1 MVVAVGTSGK
11 EAIGESQSPKFKDIQ
26 KLIADKLERSK
37 VKKEATPEAIFH
49 KASSIPS
56 PTTTIHV
63 NSESQSIERMS
74 PPNQCLPPS
83 MPSQPLANLDDMKR
97 DIKGPLNH
105 PQPVMIIA
113 HSSIVGEFQNRS
125 AHLLAIRVDI
135 ETKGEFIN
143 DLIKKAVDAA
153 YMDIEEVLKFVDGEL
168 SSLVDE
174 RAVLKHFKWPE
185 KKANAMREAVVE
197 YQQLKLLEQEISS
210 YTDDPDIPCG
220 AALKKKMASLL
231 DKSELSIQRL
241 IKLQNSV
248 MRSYQAY
255 TFQPLGC
262 SIRG

>member
-1 MVVAVGTSGK
+1 MIRLMTSYGMWCNSNWLIWGRSSWIKGLNVELESKNKKLSEDLAAAEAKMVVAVGASGK

-26 KLIADKLERSK
+26 KLIADKLESSK
-37 VKKEATPEAIFH
+37 VKKEATPEALFH

-56 PTTTIHV
+56 PTT
-63 NSESQSIERMS
+63 
-74 PPNQCLPPS
+74 
-83 MPSQPLANLDDMKR
+83 
-97 DIKGPLNH
+97 
-105 PQPVMIIA
+105 II
-113 HSSIVGEFQNRS
+113 
-125 AHLLAIRVDI
+125 D
-135 ETKGEFIN
+135 
-143 DLIKKAVDAA
+143 
-153 YMDIEEVLKFVDGEL
+153 
-168 SSLVDE
+168 LVDE

-185 KKANAMREAVVE
+185 KKANAMREAAVE
-197 YQQLKLLEQEISS
+197 YQELKLLEQEISS